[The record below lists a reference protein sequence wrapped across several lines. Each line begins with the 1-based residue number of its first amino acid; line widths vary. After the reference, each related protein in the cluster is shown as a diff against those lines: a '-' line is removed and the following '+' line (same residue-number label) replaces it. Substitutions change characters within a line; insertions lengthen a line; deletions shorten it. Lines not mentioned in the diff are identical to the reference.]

1 MTLIQEGQ
9 DRIRLYLL
17 GLLSDEARK
26 EIETDIL
33 GNEGMFA
40 EVLIIEDELTDEYVG
55 GKLSPGER
63 ANFENHFLAAPERRE
78 NLRFARALNRFVK
91 THPSEQAPGN
101 RSRRNGFLSNRVRLV
116 PVAAAV
122 AIVVIV
128 AATLWFFFPRQTPP
142 RTFVTLTLIISPST
156 RGDEA
161 QQPRVK
167 LPLEKDALKIFLRLP
182 QPPAATSY
190 RVQLL
195 NTSGESR
202 SLTISEQDPQSVA
215 VEIPATQLRSGQ
227 YALNL
232 FAIKADGK
240 EQRISGSYYFIAE

>member
-1 MTLIQEGQ
+1 
-9 DRIRLYLL
+9 LYLL

-26 EIETDIL
+26 AIETDIL

-55 GKLSPGER
+55 GKLSPDER

-78 NLRFARALNRFVK
+78 NLRFAQALNRYVK
-91 THPSEQAPGN
+91 TRPSQQALGN
-101 RSRRNGFLSNRVRLV
+101 RSSGKLLSNRVRLV
-116 PVAAAV
+116 PLAAAV

-128 AATLWFFFPRQTPP
+128 TAALWFFFPRQTAP
-142 RTFVTLTLIISPST
+142 RTFATLTLVISPST

-161 QQPRVK
+161 QLPKVK
-167 LPLEKDALKIFLRLP
+167 LPLAKDALKIFLRLP

-190 RVQLL
+190 RVQLR

-202 SLTISEQDPQSVA
+202 PLTISEQDAQSVA

-232 FAIKADGK
+232 FAIEADGK